1 MDKLFE
7 DSGKTGA
14 GKLRATRNGTNG
26 SDGALSQQ
34 RSNRCL
40 ECSSLEAASK
50 QSSIVTALSLFLVSD
65 TANADILNPA
75 YGEVGALLEAGVQL
89 IYLGVLLILLG
100 VGSFLVVRQVLIKR
114 ELETA
119 AIDLQERLRTGD
131 ASSLEYFE
139 LGAVMLRKKYYQL
152 ANKYLDQAQNRILHS
167 LGMLLLGTTWP
178 TPPAEMSSVLSSVSC
193 RLWGVRSIEFLQIRN
208 SGKDCQKFMR
218 RSAAPVAADNG
229 DEEKGGWYRVQAKK
243 DGGRWRAGRYATSI
257 TFQVDSFKLDQDI
270 EKLLRKESRLLPE
283 ALVDAL
289 NKRIRAGE
297 VEKAMKIF
305 ELLRGQEWYVPQPA
319 QYLSLLKMLA
329 ERRQFIHASK
339 LWTALETDKLPP
351 SVEICTALLNVY
363 VKCGRLDAAC
373 ELFERMKSIPDCSPD
388 VYTYTVLMEGFLQVN
403 EEMGASPGIVTFNTL
418 IRAYGRNQEFMKMR
432 NVAQNMLSIYF
443 QWDEVTFNTMIEA
456 YGRARMIEDMEEIYR
471 IMKCKGVKPTPFT
484 LTTLINAY
492 AREKM
497 FDKVEKIRREW
508 MNSDIRP
515 DVIMY
520 NSLLEAYRRFGN
532 LSLLEE
538 AFSELEN
545 SELEPS
551 ENSYVILANA
561 YRSNGLREKYNEVMA
576 KLSQFPNRSNPSKNE
591 GFGLGRRI
599 SR

>member
-1 MDKLFE
+1 MLCVNGRDEWISGEGKWTVIE
-7 DSGKTGA
+7 DDEIKMESIRLITLSKIPS
-14 GKLRATRNGTNG
+14 KSSVVSSVRPRVWSVRRSVEILQSRNGGKNG
-26 SDGALSQQ
+26 Q
-34 RSNRCL
+34 RIMRRF
-40 ECSSLEAASK
+40 AAS
-50 QSSIVTALSLFLVSD
+50 
-65 TANADILNPA
+65 
-75 YGEVGALLEAGVQL
+75 
-89 IYLGVLLILLG
+89 
-100 VGSFLVVRQVLIKR
+100 
-114 ELETA
+114 
-119 AIDLQERLRTGD
+119 
-131 ASSLEYFE
+131 
-139 LGAVMLRKKYYQL
+139 
-152 ANKYLDQAQNRILHS
+152 
-167 LGMLLLGTTWP
+167 
-178 TPPAEMSSVLSSVSC
+178 
-193 RLWGVRSIEFLQIRN
+193 
-208 SGKDCQKFMR
+208 
-218 RSAAPVAADNG
+218 VAADNSE
-229 DEEKGGWYRVQAKK
+229 DEKGGWYRAQSKK

-319 QYLSLLKMLA
+319 QYLSLLRMLA
-329 ERRQFIHASK
+329 ERKQFVHASK
-339 LWTALETDKLPP
+339 LWTAMEKDKLPH
-351 SVEICTALLNVY
+351 SVETCTALLNVY

-388 VYTYTVLMEGFLQVN
+388 VYTYTVLMEGFLHAN
-403 EEMGASPGIVTFNTL
+403 EVTRVSKLLDEMRQNKIHQNTVTWNSLLVSFGRLGKFDLIEEAFNNMCGGRPDSYPDIYTWNITLKSYGKVGRIRKMEEWYVKMQEMGASPDIVTFNTL
-418 IRAYGRNQEFMKMR
+418 IRAYGRNQEFKKMR
-432 NVAQNMLSIYF
+432 NVAQNMLSLYF

-456 YGRARMIEDMEEIYR
+456 YGRARMIEDMEEVYR

-484 LTTLINAY
+484 LTTLINTY

-520 NSLLEAYRRFGN
+520 NSLLEAYRRSGN

-545 SELEPS
+545 SELEPN

-561 YRSNGLREKYNEVMA
+561 YRSHGLREKYNEVMA
-576 KLSQFPNRSNPSKNE
+576 KLSQFRNRPKQSKNE
-591 GFGLGRRI
+591 GFGLGKRM
-599 SR
+599 SK